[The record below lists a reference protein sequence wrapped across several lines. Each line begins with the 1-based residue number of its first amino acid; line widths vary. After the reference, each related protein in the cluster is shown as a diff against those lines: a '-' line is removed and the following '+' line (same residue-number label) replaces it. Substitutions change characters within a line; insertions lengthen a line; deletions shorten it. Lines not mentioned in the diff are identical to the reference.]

1 MNMRLAKMQ
10 ELQERRV
17 ADNAGTSVST
27 PGLGSTSN
35 TITSS
40 GNSVS
45 SGPSSGMSREWSDS
59 TKMLCGE
66 MWLELISLESENLLA
81 R

>member
-27 PGLGSTSN
+27 PGFGSTSN
-35 TITSS
+35 TSASS

-45 SGPSSGMSREWSDS
+45 SGPSSGMSRE
-59 TKMLCGE
+59 
-66 MWLELISLESENLLA
+66 
-81 R
+81 